1 MPFLRFLWRCF
12 GVVSYL
18 PSSPNATG
26 SGESSYSNGL
36 KGVDEPVAIYA
47 VATLSHP
54 TDHRLQAHT
63 VKRIFLL
70 FVGNFFP
77 PPLVPSSSFG
87 REPAR
92 RMVTK
97 VCTEYFP
104 YFLYFLDALKQVGAW
119 MWDDIGLIFCF
130 LLLFWPT
137 LHHAIVGGQMNPNDL
152 FYVR

>member
-63 VKRIFLL
+63 VKRIFFAVLL
-70 FVGNFFP
+70 AISFLRFSFPLPRLVGSQPDVWLRKCAPNIFH
-77 PPLVPSSSFG
+77 
-87 REPAR
+87 
-92 RMVTK
+92 
-97 VCTEYFP
+97 
-104 YFLYFLDALKQVGAW
+104 
-119 MWDDIGLIFCF
+119 IFCTSSMRSNR
-130 LLLFWPT
+130 LALGCRMIL
-137 LHHAIVGGQMNPNDL
+137 G
-152 FYVR
+152 